1 MNYVQN
7 NVTCTHVYAK
17 YYYETTCIFELASMT
32 TSKIATL
39 LNNFSGGNT
48 GFRHNEISHD
58 Y

>member
-7 NVTCTHVYAK
+7 NVTCTHVYAN
-17 YYYETTCIFELASMT
+17 YYYETIFELASMT
-32 TSKIATL
+32 TSKIAIL